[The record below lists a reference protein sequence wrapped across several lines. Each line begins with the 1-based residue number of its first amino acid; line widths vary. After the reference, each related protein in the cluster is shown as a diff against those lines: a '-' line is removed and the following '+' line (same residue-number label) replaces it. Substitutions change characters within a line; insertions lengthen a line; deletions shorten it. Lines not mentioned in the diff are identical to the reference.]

1 MKRRQFL
8 LSVPISYLAATNE
21 VLATDNSIGN
31 LEVQQDP
38 VPLVLTS
45 GPDYDKANFI
55 GNELWAYK
63 KPAFVVRAKTAADV
77 AFAITLAKKHKIPF
91 SVKGGGHSYAGY
103 CLNQGG
109 VMLDMSLMDQVEVD
123 AKSMTVKIGGGTRWL
138 AVYEALTK
146 VNRDFIVMGGI
157 CPTVG
162 VCGYIMGGGMN
173 IASRSLGLGIDS
185 LEALTIMTADG
196 VIHELSSSQALSENL
211 KDLWWAVRGGG
222 GGNFGIV
229 LSITLKIV
237 ILKTLTIGSL
247 SWNERAKFEEAVPT
261 VYKTLKRETAIDAV
275 WTKAGPGEQTKGSM
289 TVCHIGELQSC
300 RVALSSIFVPRLTPS
315 KDTLAQQVF
324 ADWDESNDRNPF
336 TPNTFFYHV
345 AFIFGPGQ
353 ITEGLVEIISE
364 LMTAAPSRSSFH
376 WNHVGGAC
384 SDVAPE
390 ATAYYW
396 RDGEYAATA
405 KIYWH
410 DASDTAVCMAW
421 AQRVKDKLSPFAVEG
436 KATYINYIEKP
447 FDGWQEAYYGKN
459 YPRLRRVKSK
469 FDKENF
475 FQFPLGIELN

>member
-237 ILKTLTIGSL
+237 ILK
-247 SWNERAKFEEAVPT
+247 
-261 VYKTLKRETAIDAV
+261 
-275 WTKAGPGEQTKGSM
+275 
-289 TVCHIGELQSC
+289 
-300 RVALSSIFVPRLTPS
+300 
-315 KDTLAQQVF
+315 
-324 ADWDESNDRNPF
+324 
-336 TPNTFFYHV
+336 
-345 AFIFGPGQ
+345 
-353 ITEGLVEIISE
+353 IIV
-364 LMTAAPSRSSFH
+364 R
-376 WNHVGGAC
+376 
-384 SDVAPE
+384 
-390 ATAYYW
+390 
-396 RDGEYAATA
+396 
-405 KIYWH
+405 I
-410 DASDTAVCMAW
+410 
-421 AQRVKDKLSPFAVEG
+421 
-436 KATYINYIEKP
+436 
-447 FDGWQEAYYGKN
+447 
-459 YPRLRRVKSK
+459 
-469 FDKENF
+469 
-475 FQFPLGIELN
+475 